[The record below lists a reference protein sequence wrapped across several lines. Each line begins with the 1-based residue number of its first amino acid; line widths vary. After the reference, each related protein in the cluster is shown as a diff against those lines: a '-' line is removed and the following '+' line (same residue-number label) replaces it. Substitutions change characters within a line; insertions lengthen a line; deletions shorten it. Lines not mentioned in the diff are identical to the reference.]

1 MKRGKKKMKTEP
13 TKPVTRKP
21 DYIVVS
27 DDEEDPMEEELK
39 EVLKLSRLEATKKSS
54 KRDSPTP
61 IVNIVDEDEP
71 QLIYNRKLRREQDK
85 AFEESLI
92 VDTEKER
99 MRMELEKQKEEEEAI
114 RMSIDLNKN
123 IKMEKLRSKLSDEPR
138 KDNTDSTVIVVRM
151 PDGKR
156 SERIFLGSDKIE
168 LLRNFIELKNLE
180 AGYEND
186 FEIVSDFPKMIYSNM
201 NITLKDAGLFPRS
214 LVSIIPK

>member
-1 MKRGKKKMKTEP
+1 MKREKKKKKTEP

-39 EVLKLSRLEATKKSS
+39 EVLRLSRLEATKKSS
-54 KRDSPTP
+54 KKDSPTP

-156 SERIFLGSDKIE
+156 LERIFLGSDKIE